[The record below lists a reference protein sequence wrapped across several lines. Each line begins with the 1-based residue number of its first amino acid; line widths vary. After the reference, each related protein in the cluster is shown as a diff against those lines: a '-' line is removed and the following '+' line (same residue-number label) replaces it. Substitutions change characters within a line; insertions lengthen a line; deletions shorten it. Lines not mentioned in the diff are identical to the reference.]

1 MLYYFNTTYLMK
13 SRKEYRFLDLEG
25 GLTEDWDKVRFF
37 TLGGALLFR
46 LFNWSYIICDSEM
59 EVLN

>member
-1 MLYYFNTTYLMK
+1 MK